1 MATLLIVF
9 TLNLLGISLV
19 NRVNFI
25 VIALSVLLV
34 VVLMVLAFKKT
45 LRGDTLVRLLEP
57 FTFGQRGIG
66 GIASGAAILSLW
78 FLGFVAVS
86 TLAEEARNTRRDIP
100 RAIVGSTLLGG
111 LLFVLVSWSGAL
123 AWSPNWQALSADEV
137 EAVGVSLVRVL
148 GGAPFAAFFIA
159 IYVVSCFGS
168 AMTGQASVSR
178 ARRCAAPAA
187 HQAAPRFSTPFVV
200 VIVVSVF
207 ALASLVLDLNTAE
220 FMISFGALAA
230 FAMVNLSAIKD
241 EFLRK
246 DRTGNRAKGGVL
258 LHLVCPLIGFA
269 LTVWP
274 DSRQVSA

>member
-86 TLAEEARNTRRDIP
+86 TLAEEAQHPPRHPASDRRLDAAGRP
-100 RAIVGSTLLGG
+100 AVRAGFLVGRPG
-111 LLFVLVSWSGAL
+111 VVAQL
-123 AWSPNWQALSADEV
+123 A
-137 EAVGVSLVRVL
+137 G
-148 GGAPFAAFFIA
+148 
-159 IYVVSCFGS
+159 
-168 AMTGQASVSR
+168 
-178 ARRCAAPAA
+178 
-187 HQAAPRFSTPFVV
+187 
-200 VIVVSVF
+200 
-207 ALASLVLDLNTAE
+207 
-220 FMISFGALAA
+220 
-230 FAMVNLSAIKD
+230 
-241 EFLRK
+241 
-246 DRTGNRAKGGVL
+246 
-258 LHLVCPLIGFA
+258 PLC
-269 LTVWP
+269 
-274 DSRQVSA
+274 

>member
-9 TLNLLGISLV
+9 TLNLLGISMV

-66 GIASGAAILSLW
+66 GTAPGAAILSLW

-178 ARRCAAPAA
+178 LLIAVGR
-187 HQAAPRFSTPFVV
+187 
-200 VIVVSVF
+200 
-207 ALASLVLDLNTAE
+207 D
-220 FMISFGALAA
+220 
-230 FAMVNLSAIKD
+230 
-241 EFLRK
+241 
-246 DRTGNRAKGGVL
+246 GVL
-258 LHLVCPLIGFA
+258 PRPLTKLHPG
-269 LTVWP
+269 
-274 DSRQVSA
+274 SAHRLS